1 MSCQNCIKQHLA
13 SAELAQASKGNRGSV
28 VWHLLRA
35 AAMTDNRH
43 AKRELERARLD
54 YQREKIIPDW
64 EYLRSIADAE
74 N

>member
-1 MSCQNCIKQHLA
+1 MSCQKCIKIYLA
-13 SAELAQASKGNRGSV
+13 SAELAQGSKGSSKSV

-35 AAMTDNRH
+35 AEMTDDKH